1 MNKIKIFFGNI
12 YWVIYSFLC
21 TLYTRKK
28 GIAKLIKEVQVL
40 KKELEEEKAL
50 ISKLLEERNQILEYY
65 NELKIQNKEL
75 KEEFLS
81 ISERY
86 YDFVRKLNSF

>member
-21 TLYTRKK
+21 TSYTRKK
-28 GIAKLIKEVQVL
+28 GITKLIKEVQSL
-40 KKELEEEKAL
+40 KEELKEEKAL

-65 NELKIQNKEL
+65 SELKIQNKEL